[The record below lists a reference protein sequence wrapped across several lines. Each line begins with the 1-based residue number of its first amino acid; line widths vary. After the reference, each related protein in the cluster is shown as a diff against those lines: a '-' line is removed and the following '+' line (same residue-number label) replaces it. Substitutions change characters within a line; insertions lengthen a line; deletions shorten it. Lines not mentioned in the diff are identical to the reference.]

1 MTDNNVLIDIAGW
14 VGVAALLAAYAL
26 VSTKRLAG
34 DSAAYQLLNLLGS
47 ALLIVNSFYYKA
59 YPSVGVNI
67 AWIGISIYALTR
79 KRLSD
84 RKQTAGV
91 SPP

>member
-1 MTDNNVLIDIAGW
+1 MTDGNFLIDIAGW

-34 DSAAYQLLNLLGS
+34 DSTAYQLLNLFGS
-47 ALLIVNSFYYKA
+47 AVLIVNSFYYGA
-59 YPSVGVNI
+59 YPSVGVNV

-84 RKQTAGV
+84 KEQAT
-91 SPP
+91 